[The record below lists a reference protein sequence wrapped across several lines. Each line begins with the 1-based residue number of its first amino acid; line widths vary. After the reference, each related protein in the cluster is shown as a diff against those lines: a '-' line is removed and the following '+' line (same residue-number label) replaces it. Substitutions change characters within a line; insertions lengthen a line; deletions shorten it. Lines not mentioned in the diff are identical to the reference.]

1 MQVLI
6 GSVSDDLLVANAND
20 TLVGVLGDDT
30 LDASTGGG
38 GNRLLGQEGDDLLL
52 AGSNDRLVGGP
63 GNDRLFAGTGGAVL
77 VGGEGEDQLW
87 IIDGELPSRVNVV
100 RDFTQGTD
108 ILGIRGLTPAELRSL
123 RVSQLNA
130 RDTLV
135 QVAGENVAVLRN
147 TVARGLTMDDFFVA
161 PPPTPLPEV
170 GFSIEPEVV
179 AEGDRAIVSF
189 ELSTPAPAGGLEVI
203 WIEDDPDDA
212 NDADILVEESSN
224 IIDFEPLQ
232 GDDAP
237 EGGAVVT
244 IAEGATEA
252 ELVVQTLVDDEQE
265 FDETAFVTLQP
276 GPGYIVDPDNDTIS
290 LTITDAPAAIPLIF
304 DDDGSQD
311 GMTALAYMLQ
321 NPQFSVEAITISQGL
336 ARPQIF
342 GDNVMRMLTRLD
354 VTGIPVGLGSEV
366 PLAGDNAFPDA
377 FRDATDTFWAPFVEL
392 PDVALE
398 TVDERDAADLI
409 IDTVNASPEP
419 VAILATG
426 PLTNI
431 AEALRRDPEIVDNIA
446 VLQIMGG
453 AVFVDGNLREAPDP
467 DIAMNEVAEWNIW
480 IDPVAVAEVFE
491 AGSEGLDI
499 YLTPLDATNQVEFNR
514 ADQEAWEANGTPE
527 SLIASEFLDYA
538 LTVISGNDPLIPNPV
553 WDLVA
558 AINLSEPDF
567 SEATP
572 LHLDVDTD
580 GLPNDTQ
587 GQLVV
592 IDDLSPNVNVYLDPS
607 FDNLDFGPSMLFRP
621 PVEPML

>member
-1 MQVLI
+1 MEVI
-6 GSVSDDLLVANAND
+6 RGTSGADELLASRTD
-20 TLVGVLGDDT
+20 TLVGGGGDDT
-30 LDASTGGG
+30 LRASRGGG
-38 GNRLLGQEGDDLLL
+38 GNRLFGQEGDDLLF
-52 AGSNDRLVGGP
+52 AGSNDLLVGGP
-63 GNDRLFAGTGGAVL
+63 GNDRLFAGTGGGVL

-87 IIDGELPSRVNVV
+87 IIDGELPERVNVV
-100 RDFTQGTD
+100 RDFTRGTD
-108 ILGIRGLTPAELRSL
+108 ILGIRGLTAAEVRSL
-123 RVSQLNA
+123 TVSQLNA
-130 RDTLV
+130 RDTLL

-147 TVARGLTMDDFFVA
+147 TIARELTEDDFFIA

-179 AEGDRAIVSF
+179 AEGGRAIISF
-189 ELSTPAPAGGLEVI
+189 DLSAPAPAGGLEVI
-203 WIEDDPDDA
+203 WIEDDADDA
-212 NDADILVEESSN
+212 NDADILLEESTN
-224 IIDFEPLQ
+224 IIDFEPLT

-237 EGGAVVT
+237 SGGAVVT
-244 IAEGATEA
+244 VAEGATEA
-252 ELVVQTLVDDEQE
+252 ELVVQTLADDDPEGE
-265 FDETAFVTLQP
+265 ETSIVTLEP
-276 GPGYIVDPDNDTIS
+276 GSGYIVDPDNDTIS
-290 LTITDAPAAIPLIF
+290 LTITDAPAAIPLIV

-366 PLAGDNAFPDA
+366 PLEGDNAFPEA
-377 FRDATDTFWAPFVEL
+377 FRAATDTFWDPFVEL
-392 PDVALE
+392 PDMATE

-480 IDPVAVAEVFE
+480 IDPVAVAEVFD

-499 YLTPLDATNQVEFNR
+499 YLTPLDATNQVEFTR
-514 ADQEAWEANGTPE
+514 ADQEAWEATGTPE
-527 SLIASEFLDYA
+527 SVIASEFLDYA

-592 IDDLSPNVNVYLDPS
+592 NPDLPPNVNAYLDPS
-607 FDNLDFGPSMLFRP
+607 LDNLDFGPGMLFRP
-621 PVEPML
+621 PAEPML

>member
-38 GNRLLGQEGDDLLL
+38 RNRLFGQEGDDLLL

-63 GNDRLFAGTGGAVL
+63 GNDRLFAGSGRGVL
-77 VGGEGEDQLW
+77 VGGEGADQFW
-87 IIDGELPSRVNVV
+87 IIDGELPSRVNVI

-108 ILGIRGLTPAELRSL
+108 ILGIRGLTPAEVRSL
-123 RVSQLNA
+123 TVSQLNA

-135 QVAGENVAVLRN
+135 QVAGENVAILRN
-147 TVARGLTMDDFFVA
+147 TVARDLTMDDFFIA
-161 PPPTPLPEV
+161 PPPPPLPEV
-170 GFSIEPEVV
+170 GFSVEPEVV
-179 AEGDRAIVSF
+179 AEGARAIISF
-189 ELSTPAPAGGLEVI
+189 ELSGPAPAGGLEVI

-212 NDADILVEESSN
+212 NDADILVEESTN
-224 IIDFEPLQ
+224 IIDFQPLT

-244 IAEGATEA
+244 IAEGATAA
-252 ELVVQTLVDDEQE
+252 ELVVQTLADDEQE
-265 FDETAFVTLQP
+265 SDETAFVTLQS
-276 GPGYIVDPDNDTIS
+276 GEGYIVDPDNDTIS
-290 LTITDAPAAIPLIF
+290 LTITDAPAAIPLIV

-354 VTGIPVGLGSEV
+354 VTGIPVGLGSEA
-366 PLAGDNAFPDA
+366 PLAGDNTYPEPW
-377 FRDATDTFWAPFVEL
+377 RDATDIFWAPTVQL
-392 PDVALE
+392 PEEALE

-409 IDTVNASPEP
+409 IDTVNESPEP
-419 VAILATG
+419 VAILSTG
-426 PLTNI
+426 SLTNI

-453 AVFVDGNLREAPDP
+453 AVFVEGNLREAPDP
-467 DIAMNEVAEWNIW
+467 EVAMNEVAEWNIW
-480 IDPVAVAEVFE
+480 VDPVAAAEVFA
-491 AGSEGLDI
+491 AGSEGLEI
-499 YLTPLDATNQVEFNR
+499 SLTPLDATNQINITR
-514 ADQEAWEANGTPE
+514 ADQDAWEAAGTPE
-527 SLIASEFLDYA
+527 SLLAAEFLDVA
-538 LTVISGNDPLIPNPV
+538 FAISGDDPLIPNPV

-567 SEATP
+567 SAATP
-572 LHLDVDTD
+572 LHIEVDTES
-580 GLPNDTQ
+580 LPNDTQ

-592 IDDLSPNVNVYLDPS
+592 NPDLPPNVNAYLDPS
-607 FDNLDFGPSMLFRP
+607 FDNLGFGADMLFRP
-621 PVEPML
+621 DRELMM